1 MEAETENPLLTH
13 SLLPAFERIEAAH
26 VGPAIEALVR
36 ESRDVLRAIEADS
49 SARDWNQVVAPLAE
63 AKDRLSRAWSPVS
76 HLHAVADTD
85 AIRAAYN
92 ESLGLL
98 SEHATEL
105 AQSSA
110 LYGKFR
116 ALADHADFASL
127 PIPRKAV
134 IDHALRDFEL
144 AGVSLNASDKARFK
158 VITAELARQSSRF
171 SENVLDASKAWSL
184 HITNEERLS
193 GIPAT
198 VKTIAAE
205 SAREESL
212 QGWLLNLDFP
222 CYFGVMSHAEDR
234 ELRREMHRAY
244 SCRAS
249 DQGPHAGKWDNS
261 DTMARILALRHE
273 QAQLLGKANYAELSL
288 ARKMADE
295 PAQVVDFLN
304 SLAGQAK
311 PAAQR
316 EMAELRDFARKHLG
330 LEDVQAPDIAFCAER
345 LRRHKFDVSQEEL
358 RPYFPV
364 PRVLLGLFAIVRQLF
379 GITLS
384 VRDAAV
390 QTWHQDVLFID
401 LWDESGA
408 LIGHCYAD
416 LYARPHKRGGAWMDE
431 CTVRRRLPS
440 GLQLPVAYVTCN
452 FTPPAG
458 GPDALLTH
466 SEVTT
471 LFHEF
476 GHALHH
482 LLTRVEEASV
492 SGINGVSWDAV
503 ELPSQLMENWC
514 WEREGLDLL
523 ASHHQ
528 TGETLPAE
536 LLDRLRAARTFQTGM
551 QTVRQL
557 EFALFDFRIHLEYD
571 PRAEPSIYRTLEE
584 VRRGFA
590 VVPAAPYDR
599 FAHAFTHIFCGGYAA
614 GYYSYKWAE
623 ALSADAYSLFQET
636 GILNRST
643 GDAFKRTILEQG
655 GSRAAM
661 ELFKEFRGREP
672 DIDALLRRSG
682 LRSSGP
688 VDSTMLGK
696 GSPPP

>member
-1 MEAETENPLLTH
+1 M
-13 SLLPAFERIEAAH
+13 
-26 VGPAIEALVR
+26 
-36 ESRDVLRAIEADS
+36 
-49 SARDWNQVVAPLAE
+49 
-63 AKDRLSRAWSPVS
+63 
-76 HLHAVADTD
+76 
-85 AIRAAYN
+85 
-92 ESLGLL
+92 
-98 SEHATEL
+98 
-105 AQSSA
+105 
-110 LYGKFR
+110 
-116 ALADHADFASL
+116 
-127 PIPRKAV
+127 
-134 IDHALRDFEL
+134 
-144 AGVSLNASDKARFK
+144 
-158 VITAELARQSSRF
+158 
-171 SENVLDASKAWSL
+171 
-184 HITNEERLS
+184 
-193 GIPAT
+193 
-198 VKTIAAE
+198 
-205 SAREESL
+205 
-212 QGWLLNLDFP
+212 
-222 CYFGVMSHAEDR
+222 
-234 ELRREMHRAY
+234 
-244 SCRAS
+244 
-249 DQGPHAGKWDNS
+249 
-261 DTMARILALRHE
+261 
-273 QAQLLGKANYAELSL
+273 
-288 ARKMADE
+288 
-295 PAQVVDFLN
+295 
-304 SLAGQAK
+304 
-311 PAAQR
+311 
-316 EMAELRDFARKHLG
+316 
-330 LEDVQAPDIAFCAER
+330 
-345 LRRHKFDVSQEEL
+345 
-358 RPYFPV
+358 
-364 PRVLLGLFAIVRQLF
+364 
-379 GITLS
+379 
-384 VRDAAV
+384 
-390 QTWHQDVLFID
+390 
-401 LWDESGA
+401 
-408 LIGHCYAD
+408 
-416 LYARPHKRGGAWMDE
+416 
-431 CTVRRRLPS
+431 
-440 GLQLPVAYVTCN
+440 TCN

-599 FAHAFTHIFCGGYAA
+599 FAHAFTHIFGGGYAA